1 MSILGQTE
9 DMLKTEIQ
17 SAVLKANLATKDE
30 LPSIVLE
37 TPKEKAHG
45 DFATNIAMQ
54 LASIAKKAPR
64 AIAEDIVKHLDLA
77 KASVEKIDI
86 AGPGFINFFM
96 KRDFLGD
103 RKSTRLNSSH
113 VSISYAVFC

>member
-1 MSILGQTE
+1 LNT
-9 DMLKTEIQ
+9 
-17 SAVLKANLATKDE
+17 VLFFFYPPPPLPYLHPFPTRRSSDLATKDE

-103 RKSTRLNSSH
+103 
-113 VSISYAVFC
+113 II